1 MTLTTEQR
9 RTIGVKLMRT
19 GDCPGGLTKP
29 QLVEVI
35 DALDDWWEASG
46 AAAANAAI
54 PQTQRGILTS
64 KQKAR
69 LFVMLL
75 ESRYEVT

>member
-1 MTLTTEQR
+1 MTLTTEQL

-54 PQTQRGILTS
+54 PQPQRGILTS